1 MATAKDISQSPIKN
15 TQEILANSKKASKI
29 NFITNAIESVD
40 IEILKSPNYKELFY
54 DLNVQDTIDGI
65 LGLIKLYKAEGIMK
79 RLSFI
84 RDDSI
89 KLAGMLVEL
98 SLCVGGVQGIAYYD
112 EHNLK
117 IHAATVSA
125 KAEKLASNEGMSLSS
140 AEFQVITRLA
150 TQSAR
155 QKMINNEAANKALTN
170 FYFSVRQFLDVLN
183 NASMLAS
190 RPNANL

>member
-1 MATAKDISQSPIKN
+1 MATAKDTQTPLKN
-15 TQEILANSKKASKI
+15 TQEAISNLRKPSKL
-29 NFITNAIESVD
+29 NYITNAIESVD
-40 IEILKSPNYKELFY
+40 LEQLKSPNYKELFY

-79 RLSFI
+79 RLNFI

-89 KLAGMLVEL
+89 KLAAMLVEL
-98 SLCVGGVQGIAYYD
+98 SLCVGGVQGVAYYD

-150 TQSAR
+150 TQNAR

-183 NASMLAS
+183 SAAMLAS
-190 RPNANL
+190 RPHANL